1 MLTTTRC
8 VARAAAAGLLAL
20 AGTHALPQGVPVYDN
35 VANLNFLRQLLH
47 MVEQL
52 SNQVEQIRQMQ
63 LHYHSITGYRGFG
76 GIYRNRVL
84 DDYVPLD
91 AVQRTHAVA
100 LNGYA
105 GLSAAARVLRDATM
119 TYNCLDQQGERRL
132 ACQSMLARPYES
144 QALLRQAITTSNS
157 RIGYVNGLIDAIR
170 QTTDPKMVGELQAR
184 IEGENALLAHESTR
198 IQLLQQQL
206 ENDRQVE
213 LSRLHER
220 TNANLDL
227 PTRLPALAAH

>member
-1 MLTTTRC
+1 MSWSKLIGKPGSLNRGMSRSGLTPKML
-8 VARAAAAGLLAL
+8 
-20 AGTHALPQGVPVYDN
+20 
-35 VANLNFLRQLLH
+35 
-47 MVEQL
+47 
-52 SNQVEQIRQMQ
+52 
-63 LHYHSITGYRGFG
+63 RGSC
-76 GIYRNRVL
+76 
-84 DDYVPLD
+84 
-91 AVQRTHAVA
+91 AQA
-100 LNGYA
+100 
-105 GLSAAARVLRDATM
+105 M
-119 TYNCLDQQGERRL
+119 T
-132 ACQSMLARPYES
+132 SP
-144 QALLRQAITTSNS
+144 TS